1 LVYIKVNGLQ
11 AFTVV
16 LFTQYSKPITNQS
29 NTKTMKITY
38 KIKLLATVFITLALL
53 VNACKKDARTQ
64 SIDGAKTTTTEPRN
78 ATSAV
83 TTWLTTS
90 NQSSLLAQGSVN
102 FAADAGT
109 NPNTITV
116 DEGTTYQ
123 GIDGFGYTLT
133 GGSASLLNGLGR
145 QPGQRA
151 QRVVWNR

>member
-1 LVYIKVNGLQ
+1 
-11 AFTVV
+11 
-16 LFTQYSKPITNQS
+16 
-29 NTKTMKITY
+29 MKITY
-38 KIKLLATVFITLALL
+38 KIKLLATVFITFALL

-90 NQSSLLAQGSVN
+90 NQSSLLAQGSVS

-133 GGSASLLNGLGR
+133 GGSASLLNGLGGN
-145 QPGQRA
+145 QATVLNELFGTGNGQIGVSYLRISIGASDLARRILPTTKPRA
-151 QRVVWNR
+151 M

>member
-1 LVYIKVNGLQ
+1 MVCIKVNGLR
-11 AFTVV
+11 AMRFNS
-16 LFTQYSKPITNQS
+16 LSMRKPINNQS
-29 NTKTMKITY
+29 NKKPMKMTY
-38 KIKLLATVFITLALL
+38 KIKLMATVFITFALL

-64 SIDGAKTTTTEPRN
+64 TVDGSKTTTTQPRN

-90 NQSSLLAQGSVN
+90 NQSSLLAQGSVS

-123 GIDGFGYTLT
+123 GIDGFGLHPYR
-133 GGSASLLNGLGR
+133 R
-145 QPGQRA
+145 QRQYC
-151 QRVVWNR
+151 